1 MNAVVAAS
9 VRHHCTSGLQE
20 QRYQQ
25 ICAVNTVCGYLLLT
39 RHTNNRLELFKTL
52 MTGLFEQNL
61 IEQSTADK
69 LLQMWQA
76 RDEPL
81 LQSLQLYRQT
91 NDLGTLINTLQRM
104 P

>member
-1 MNAVVAAS
+1 
-9 VRHHCTSGLQE
+9 
-20 QRYQQ
+20 
-25 ICAVNTVCGYLLLT
+25 
-39 RHTNNRLELFKTL
+39 

-69 LLQMWQA
+69 LLQMWQS
-76 RDEPL
+76 RDAPL